1 MRVADGRIF
10 EVPGDS
16 VPARAPRLAVGL
28 SVTPPV
34 ATPGELVTWRLGVQ
48 NLGRSPLSSLI
59 AVNGEGRRLCGAVEL
74 AAGATH
80 EATWTAAAETDTDQT
95 VTVGA
100 ETARGD
106 RVSGQASAHLTVRAR
121 PEARP
126 APPRERQAERD
137 PRARQRIEPP
147 PPPVE
152 SPWHVG
158 AGVVIGEGL
167 ALLGAATMLVVDA
180 DKHGLH
186 RHLDG
191 LAQTPAKWGWMVLGA
206 VVCAVL
212 LRTLAGLF
220 GDRGAVGVIG
230 SLLAALFVLAVSLD
244 LIRFITADLAF
255 KENHGYGALVAL
267 GGGAVAALGGLVRSS
282 AGWPRSRR
290 GSGEREG
297 GRRGPRERR
306 LAPRRASGRQA

>member
-1 MRVADGRIF
+1 VADGKIF

-121 PEARP
+121 AETRP
-126 APPRERQAERD
+126 APIRPEPRAERD
-137 PRARQRIEPP
+137 PRPRPP
-147 PPPVE
+147 VETPTIPVE

-167 ALLGAATMLVVDA
+167 ALLGAATMLAVDA

-191 LAQTPAKWGWMVLGA
+191 VAQTPAKWGWMVLGA
-206 VVCAVL
+206 VVCGVL

-220 GDRGAVGVIG
+220 GDRGPVGVIG

-244 LIRFITADLAF
+244 LIRFITADPAF
-255 KENHGYGALVAL
+255 MPRPGYGALVAV
-267 GGGAVAALGGLVRSS
+267 GGGAVAALGGIVAVLGGM
-282 AGWPRSRR
+282 AAIA
-290 GSGEREG
+290 E
-297 GRRGPRERR
+297 GRRQARR
-306 LAPRRASGRQA
+306 RPARPA